1 MHIYMY
7 HTFLGRSKL
16 GQSKTL
22 PGQTEKVLGWRIRAK
37 SPIDEE
43 EMGDWSLEKGEMLEK
58 KKGRRGKK
66 KGVGLKTNGLG
77 FGPTLTWPSPRGLDS
92 KLNPE
97 SRIDPIPR
105 FRDSWPD
112 SPAIL
117 RSRLNPLNRSR
128 IPPPNRRIV
137 RFYDSNHDSD
147 NHGHDDYP
155 PNQDPTVHLSSF
167 IDNFDDS
174 AKWTDDYYL
183 QLINRVFPS
192 ERSEQPQF
200 VESFDRWQGG
210 VKLCTFSDREVQ

>member
-1 MHIYMY
+1 MASMRSPTTTKRDITSRVRALYSSFVMHIYMY

-128 IPPPNRRIV
+128 IPPPNRRIKKDKV
-137 RFYDSNHDSD
+137 KPIYERE
-147 NHGHDDYP
+147 
-155 PNQDPTVHLSSF
+155 
-167 IDNFDDS
+167 
-174 AKWTDDYYL
+174 L
-183 QLINRVFPS
+183 QSMLEGLDEEGREEDVAVGGPS
-192 ERSEQPQF
+192 EKF
-200 VESFDRWQGG
+200 GG
-210 VKLCTFSDREVQ
+210 CRQEPYQSSLL